1 MCARVCGDG
10 VCGGH
15 GRRGL
20 TLAQRRGEHVK
31 HTWTP
36 KPPHGGWGRE
46 APSPPCQ
53 VWPTWWTEL
62 PCCMSRTAHRHSETA
77 LSGGGKMAK
86 AQGTRSRTQG
96 RSQGMAA
103 VSPAPGHATSEAWPR
118 AHHSGGTGRS
128 PARSAAPLASC
139 RRRAWRDGPSTPAL
153 GAIFRRL
160 RHLCLTRF
168 SQIDRRK

>member
-1 MCARVCGDG
+1 
-10 VCGGH
+10 
-15 GRRGL
+15 
-20 TLAQRRGEHVK
+20 
-31 HTWTP
+31 
-36 KPPHGGWGRE
+36 
-46 APSPPCQ
+46 
-53 VWPTWWTEL
+53 
-62 PCCMSRTAHRHSETA
+62 
-77 LSGGGKMAK
+77 MAK

-153 GAIFRRL
+153 DAIFRRL
-160 RHLCLTRF
+160 RHLC
-168 SQIDRRK
+168 SPD